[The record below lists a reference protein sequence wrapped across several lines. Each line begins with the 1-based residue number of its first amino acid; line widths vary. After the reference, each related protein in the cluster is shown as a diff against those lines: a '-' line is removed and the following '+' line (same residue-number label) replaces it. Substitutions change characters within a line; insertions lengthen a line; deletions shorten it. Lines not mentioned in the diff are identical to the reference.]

1 MCVRAVGEVAG
12 GREAET
18 RFMSSIPECYK
29 RNEIMKGELPPDLQV
44 RILRSLPAP

>member
-18 RFMSSIPECYK
+18 RFMSSIPECDK
-29 RNEIMKGELPPDLQV
+29 RNEIMKGDLQV